1 MAKKEYRQ
9 LSAQEETA
17 FILMV
22 LLDEGKS
29 NLPYRLLRCLTSV
42 HFANQYYLKR
52 LFSGYRSLNYN
63 FYRDKFEKEL
73 LPRMH
78 GADRLGRDRQR
89 LRRMDQI
96 TLLPSDKVEAAPKFR
111 NRLCFSHA
119 GRACHFPG
127 WDSPT

>member
-29 NLPYRLLRCLTSV
+29 NLPYRLLHCLTSV

-63 FYRDKFEKEL
+63 FYRDKFEKEQ
-73 LPRMH
+73 
-78 GADRLGRDRQR
+78 G
-89 LRRMDQI
+89 
-96 TLLPSDKVEAAPKFR
+96 
-111 NRLCFSHA
+111 
-119 GRACHFPG
+119 
-127 WDSPT
+127 

>member
-1 MAKKEYRQ
+1 LAKKEYRQ

-63 FYRDKFEKEL
+63 FYRDKFEKEQ
-73 LPRMH
+73 
-78 GADRLGRDRQR
+78 G
-89 LRRMDQI
+89 
-96 TLLPSDKVEAAPKFR
+96 
-111 NRLCFSHA
+111 C
-119 GRACHFPG
+119 
-127 WDSPT
+127 

>member
-52 LFSGYRSLNYN
+52 LFSLNYN
-63 FYRDKFEKEL
+63 FYRDKFEKEQ
-73 LPRMH
+73 
-78 GADRLGRDRQR
+78 G
-89 LRRMDQI
+89 
-96 TLLPSDKVEAAPKFR
+96 
-111 NRLCFSHA
+111 
-119 GRACHFPG
+119 
-127 WDSPT
+127 

>member
-1 MAKKEYRQ
+1 MFAAKIEISIMSQFLTAYEYRQ

-63 FYRDKFEKEL
+63 FYRDKFEKEQ
-73 LPRMH
+73 
-78 GADRLGRDRQR
+78 G
-89 LRRMDQI
+89 
-96 TLLPSDKVEAAPKFR
+96 
-111 NRLCFSHA
+111 
-119 GRACHFPG
+119 
-127 WDSPT
+127 